1 MREVTPHVF
10 LIGKTVPDKE
20 EIRRWLDY
28 VGATDYVIE
37 MDVTAGEQLV
47 QLCGKRC
54 YMSFQ
59 PGLNPNVTRIRTDMS
74 EFIDNIL
81 KVGHGSVLEH
91 AVYNFAIESV
101 SRVFTAEMNRH
112 RAGMAISEGSMRF
125 IRFTD
130 IPFWRPNSLRP
141 HPSDSDSIASKK
153 TASWAVFKTAIEF
166 AEKEYQQLVD
176 IWAPELS
183 PTSKDF
189 HMKKHITSMMRRI
202 IPIGVA
208 TGGVWTGNLRAL
220 RHIFTMRCSPA
231 AEEEILEVGCLL
243 LERMMHTEPT
253 FFKDF
258 VKDEQGFWRPQYLKV

>member
-1 MREVTPHVF
+1 MREVTPKIF
-10 LIGKTVPDKE
+10 MIGKTMPVKE
-20 EIRRWLDY
+20 EIRAWLDHI
-28 VGATDYVIE
+28 GADQYVIE
-37 MDVTAGEQLV
+37 DDVTGGEQLV

-59 PGLNPNVTRIRTDMS
+59 PGLNPNITRIRTDMG

-81 KVGHGSVLEH
+81 RAMHGSVLEH
-91 AVYNFAIESV
+91 AVYNIAIEGV

-112 RAGMAISEGSMRF
+112 RAGWAIREGSMRF

-141 HPSDSDSIASKK
+141 HEADPSYVAFKKEQSWEKFKLAIAH
-153 TASWAVFKTAIEF
+153 
-166 AEKEYQQLVD
+166 AEKIYGELAG
-176 IWAPELS
+176 IWKDELAPG
-183 PTSKDF
+183 SKDF

-208 TGGVWTGNLRAL
+208 TGGVWSGNLRAL
-220 RHIFTMRCSPA
+220 RHVVTMRTSPA
-231 AEEEILEVGCLL
+231 AEEEILEVGCLI
-243 LERMMHTEPT
+243 LEKMMATEPL

-258 VKDEQGFWRPQYLKV
+258 EKVDGFWKPKYVKV

>member
-1 MREVTPHVF
+1 MREVTPHIF

-28 VGATDYVIE
+28 IGADQYQIE
-37 MDVTAGEQLV
+37 LNVTSGEQLV

-59 PGLNPNVTRIRTDMS
+59 PGLNPNVTRIRTDMV

-91 AVYNFAIESV
+91 AYYNFAIESV

-130 IPFWRPNSLRP
+130 IPFWKPNSLRV
-141 HPSDSDSIASKK
+141 HASDTENISSKK
-153 TASWAVFKTAIEF
+153 IASWAVFKTAIEY
-166 AEKEYQQLVD
+166 AEKQYQLLTD
-176 IWAPELS
+176 IWGPELS
-183 PTSKDF
+183 PLSKDF

-208 TGGVWTGNLRAL
+208 TGGIWTGNLRAL
-220 RHIFTMRCSPA
+220 RHIFTMRCAPV

-243 LERMMHTEPT
+243 LEKMMKTEPT

-258 VKDEQGFWRPQYLKV
+258 KKDADGFWRPQYMKV

>member
-1 MREVTPHVF
+1 MREVTPHIF
-10 LIGKTVPDKE
+10 LIGKTMPDRE

-28 VGATDYVIE
+28 IGADQYVIE
-37 MDVTAGEQLV
+37 LDVTAAEQLV
-47 QLCGKRC
+47 QVCGKRC
-54 YMSFQ
+54 YMRFQ
-59 PGLNPNVTRIRTDMS
+59 PGLNPNLTRIRTDMT

-91 AVYNFAIESV
+91 ASFNFAIESV

-130 IPFWRPNSLRP
+130 IPFWRPNSLRVNEKDP
-141 HPSDSDSIASKK
+141 YIINQKREL
-153 TASWAVFKTAIEF
+153 SWQIFKDAIEY
-166 AEKEYQQLVD
+166 AEVKYGQLV
-176 IWAPELS
+176 ELWKDELA

-208 TGGVWTGNLRAL
+208 TGGVWSGNLRAL
-220 RHIFTMRCSPA
+220 RHIFTMRCSPQ

-243 LERMMHTEPT
+243 LERMMKTEPT
-253 FFKDF
+253 FFADFEKDG
-258 VKDEQGFWRPQYLKV
+258 DGFWRPQYIKV